1 MSEAS
6 PDKTKRRYIK
16 LLTDYQWSYRYSVFY
31 DDLTLSSKLI
41 TDKEEFQQR
50 LRKEF
55 PEQPFLIRVQ
65 TKVGGLVDSKA
76 LQAYLTILTTA
87 KSERLKQV
95 VHESFASDMN
105 IMSGPLSD
113 RKLKSITCAIE
124 NQRLHDLKKIF
135 GGIRI
140 KRYSVLNKA
149 KLQPVQE

>member
-16 LLTDYQWSYRYSVFY
+16 LLTDYQWNYRYSVFY
-31 DDLTLSSKLI
+31 DDLTLSSQLI

-65 TKVGGLVDSKA
+65 TKVGGLDDSKT

-87 KSERLKQV
+87 KSEGLKQV
-95 VHESFASDMN
+95 VHDSFPAHMN
-105 IMSGPLSD
+105 VMSEPLSAG
-113 RKLKSITCAIE
+113 KLKSITSAIE
-124 NQRLHDLKKIF
+124 NQRPHNLKKVF
-135 GGIRI
+135 GDIRI

>member
-31 DDLTLSSKLI
+31 DDLTLSSQLI
-41 TDKEEFQQR
+41 TEKEDFQQR

-65 TKVGGLVDSKA
+65 TKVGGLDDSKA
-76 LQAYLTILTTA
+76 LQAYLMILTTA

-113 RKLKSITCAIE
+113 GKLKSITSAIQ
-124 NQRLHDLKKIF
+124 NQRLHDLTKVF
-135 GGIRI
+135 GDIRI

-149 KLQPVQE
+149 KLQPV